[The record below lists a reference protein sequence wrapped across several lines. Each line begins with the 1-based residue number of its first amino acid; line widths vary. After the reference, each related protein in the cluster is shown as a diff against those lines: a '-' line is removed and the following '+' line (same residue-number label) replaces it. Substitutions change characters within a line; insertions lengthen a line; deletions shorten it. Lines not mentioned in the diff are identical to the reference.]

1 MIRLTKEQVLKLY
14 KHIIEKTGGSPGLR
28 DDNMLDSALNAPFQ
42 IFDNIDLYPSII
54 EKAARLC
61 FGLIKNHPFI
71 DGNKRIGAHIMLVF
85 LDLNNIKLK
94 YSQEELY
101 RIILGLASSENT
113 YEDLLNWLYNHII

>member
-1 MIRLTKEQVLKLY
+1 
-14 KHIIEKTGGSPGLR
+14 
-28 DDNMLDSALNAPFQ
+28 MLDSALNAPFQ